1 VISIAI
7 EVDRLVL
14 KTMRLGSLKAQI
26 LGGKAACLS
35 QRVEDR
41 VSGFVGTSA
50 TMSDVALKI
59 LFW

>member
-1 VISIAI
+1 VISVAF

-14 KTMRLGSLKAQI
+14 KTMPLGFLNAQI

-35 QRVEDR
+35 QRVADK

-50 TMSDVALKI
+50 TVSDVALKI